1 VLIPLELKA
10 RKSNTPA
17 SKSVKVRLLQ

>member
-1 VLIPLELKA
+1 LIPLELKA